1 MGEISRLFCW
11 PLPTQCWLLRI
22 MGKKPLGKNMVGK
35 GEKAGDQHFL
45 LYRQCFLPY
54 LKKKKK
60 YSIWATLKLLS
71 ANAFKLDMAKILS
84 SGKCLRAM
92 IEELNQSVNFCN
104 IVDKTTAG
112 LWPVTCIHSLKQ
124 FLIFVSILLS
134 PTKINDHNIIKLLPS
149 WFCYF
154 PPLFTVYYHLLV
166 IFVRK
171 LIQKPFHIVNGVL
184 CVSVLQCSTRNPGIL
199 GSSCTGSSGFF
210 RGVSWVCLVLSLLPN
225 HSFSQT
231 KNFLFFQNKRVC
243 RQQS

>member
-1 MGEISRLFCW
+1 MLTFKDHGKEAFGEKHGGKRRKSWWPAFS
-11 PLPTQCWLLRI
+11 PLPAMFPTL
-22 MGKKPLGKNMVGK
+22 
-35 GEKAGDQHFL
+35 F
-45 LYRQCFLPY
+45 
-54 LKKKKK
+54 KKKKK

-184 CVSVLQCSTRNPGIL
+184 CVSVLQCSTCNPGIL